1 MVCTYQSKGG
11 ISSIV
16 DESLVHSHGSS
27 EFEPRH
33 RTSFYIYKC
42 LFIYLC
48 NCLNNVHNQLR
59 IILLAEYETV
69 HTLLSWCIRLLNMK
83 QSISYWVDVFGCWIW
98 NSPCPIALMHS
109 VAEYETVH
117 ILLSWCI
124 LLLNMKQS
132 ISYWIDASV
141 AEYET
146 VHTLL
151 SWCIRL
157 LNMKQSISYWVYA
170 FCSILHMRSR
180 VCLCRI

>member
-1 MVCTYQSKGG
+1 MEVL
-11 ISSIV
+11 SSNPV
-16 DESLVHSHGSS
+16 TV
-27 EFEPRH
+27 PR
-33 RTSFYIYKC
+33 FIFINVY

-48 NCLNNVHNQLR
+48 NCLNIVHNQLH
-59 IILLAEYETV
+59 IILL
-69 HTLLSWCIRLLNMK
+69 
-83 QSISYWVDVFGCWIW
+83 
-98 NSPCPIALMHS
+98 
-109 VAEYETVH
+109 AEYETVH

-124 LLLNMKQS
+124 RLLNMKSPYPIELMYSVAEYETVHVLLRWCILLLNTKQS
-132 ISYWIDASV
+132 ISYWVDAFCCWIWNSPYPIELMHSV